1 MRKTPPP
8 PSLMVRKFLN
18 CSASG
23 HESTQSMTTSPSPSQ
38 EDSAPAD
45 SFERQYCFF
54 YGTLMDPET
63 LSQVLRT
70 PGSLPIMSRA
80 RVIGYDVKLW
90 GPYPVLIDGKPLQ
103 TVDGMVFEILSKTQL
118 DRLVSYETDNY
129 QLQPCLID
137 ILNRHNS
144 VISTVNGVTFM
155 WNGQQDELQGGK
167 FDLKQ
172 WKKEKRLRELDSLS
186 K

>member
-18 CSASG
+18 HSASG
-23 HESTQSMTTSPSPSQ
+23 HDSTQSMSTPPTSSQ
-38 EDSAPAD
+38 EGSTPAD
-45 SFERQYCFF
+45 PFERQYCFF

-70 PGSLPIMSRA
+70 SDSLPIMSRA

-90 GPYPVLIDGKPLQ
+90 GPYPALIDGKPLRP
-103 TVDGMVFEILSKTQL
+103 VDGMVFEILSKTQL
-118 DRLVSYETDNY
+118 DRLMSYETDNY
-129 QLQPCLID
+129 QLQSCLID
-137 ILNRHNS
+137 ILNHDNS
-144 VISTVNGVTFM
+144 VISTVDGVTFI
-155 WNGQQDELQGGK
+155 WNGQQDELQEGK

-172 WKKEKRLRELDSLS
+172 WKKEKRLRDLDSL
-186 K
+186 

>member
-1 MRKTPPP
+1 MRKTPLP

-18 CSASG
+18 YNASG
-23 HESTQSMTTSPSPSQ
+23 HESTQSMTASPTPSQ
-38 EDSAPAD
+38 EGSTLANP
-45 SFERQYCFF
+45 FERQYCFI
-54 YGTLMDPET
+54 YGTLMGPET
-63 LSQVLRT
+63 LSQVLST
-70 PGSLPIMSRA
+70 SDSLPIMSRA

-90 GPYPVLIDGKPLQ
+90 GPYPALVDSKPLRL
-103 TVDGMVFEILSKTQL
+103 VDGMVFEIFSKKQL

-137 ILNRHNS
+137 ILNHDNS
-144 VISTVNGVTFM
+144 VRSTVDGVTFM
-155 WNGQQDELQGGK
+155 WNGQQDELQEGN

-172 WKKEKRLRELDSLS
+172 WKKEKGLRELDSLS